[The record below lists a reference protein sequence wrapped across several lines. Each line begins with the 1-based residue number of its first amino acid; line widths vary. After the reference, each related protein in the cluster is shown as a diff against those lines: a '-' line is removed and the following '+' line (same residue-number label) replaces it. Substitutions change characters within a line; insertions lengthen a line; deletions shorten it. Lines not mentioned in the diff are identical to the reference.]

1 MEVNNKPKIL
11 DLEFFYY
18 SDVFYSGIEEF
29 IERIEKEYGE
39 DLNTLTEEEN
49 IEITIA
55 EESSPYEIKNPLIE
69 AEKRVKRYY
78 NVIDTS
84 VINKIR
90 SDLIEAYREYNKKVP
105 IVHLP
110 KITVTYSK
118 QELID
123 SINKRKFVR

>member
-49 IEITIA
+49 IEITIS